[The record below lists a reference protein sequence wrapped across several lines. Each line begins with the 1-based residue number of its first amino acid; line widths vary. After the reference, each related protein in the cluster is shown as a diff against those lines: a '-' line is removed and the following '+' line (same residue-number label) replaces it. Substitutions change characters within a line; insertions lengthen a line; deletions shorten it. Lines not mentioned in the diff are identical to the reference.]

1 MTNIETEKTPL
12 VKRLLKRYFLD
23 ALSAMA
29 LGLFSSLI
37 IGLII
42 AQLAKIPGL
51 SILSDIAAVAQSGP
65 VVGAAIGVAIAW
77 GMKCAPLAIMS
88 SAAVGAFSY
97 ATAGGGP
104 LGCYIAAVV
113 GAELGNLVSG
123 KTKIDIILVPIVT
136 ILAGSVIGMLIGPG
150 VTSLMRALGEF
161 IGSTTL
167 MSPIPMGIIVSAIIG
182 LALTAPISSAALCAM
197 IFIPGADGTLSEGLK
212 LAAGAA
218 TAGCCAHMV
227 GFAVASYKDNGVG
240 GLIAQG
246 LGTSMLQVGNIMR
259 KPVIL
264 LPAVIA
270 SVITGP
276 LSTTVFRMY
285 NSGAAAGMG
294 TSGLV
299 GQIGT
304 FDAMA
309 AETGTVKTLLFMLI
323 LHIVIPA
330 LIAWG
335 TAALLRRAGWI
346 KDGDMLIQK
355 K

>member
-1 MTNIETEKTPL
+1 MTNTETVKTSLP
-12 VKRLLKRYFLD
+12 KRLLKRYFLD

-42 AQLAKIPGL
+42 AQFAKIPGL
-51 SILSDIAAVAQSGP
+51 SVLGDIASVAQSGP

-77 GMKCAPLAIMS
+77 GMKCAPLAVFS
-88 SAAVGAFSY
+88 NAVVGAVAY

-104 LGCYIAAVV
+104 LGCYIAAVI

-136 ILAGSVIGMLIGPG
+136 IITGSLVGMLIGPG
-150 VTSLMRALGEF
+150 VTSLMRALGDF

-167 MSPIPMGIIVSAIIG
+167 MSPIPMGIIVSAVIG

-197 IFIPGADGTLSEGLK
+197 IFISGADGTLSEGLK

-227 GFAVASYKDNGVG
+227 GFAVASFKDNGVG

-259 KPVIL
+259 KPATL
-264 LPAVIA
+264 LPAVVA

-276 LSTTVFRMY
+276 LSTTVFHMY
-285 NSGAAAGMG
+285 NAGAAAGMG

-309 AETGTVKTLLFMLI
+309 AETGAWQTILMMLA

-335 TAALLRRAGWI
+335 TVLLLRKIGWI
-346 KDGDMLIQK
+346 QTGDMLIQK